1 MPSKLLT
8 MQVPVWVF
16 WLKMAL
22 LWPANAGLRV
32 VCQPLPRYVRI
43 QTTLGI
49 FGFQGPSHQIY
60 LISVPKQV
68 SEKTYQLCPHAS
80 CNVAG
85 LTADANI
92 LIDQA
97 RLRAGRYAYQYQEPI
112 PVEQLVEYVCNYKQ
126 FYTQRG
132 GLRPFG
138 VAFLFAGYDE
148 HYGFQLYQSDPSGN
162 YSGWKA
168 TVIGANNQA
177 GKSLLKS
184 EYKTGEE
191 AEESIPD
198 VQEALKLAV
207 KVLNKTMDGTT
218 AAAAAE
224 KMELY
229 TMTLENGECA
239 HHILN
244 KQEAQQVIDAVEAE
258 AASAGDA
265 QVWDIGCNS
274 CLESFVYQDE
284 NFCCTVDTLPFWKT
298 HFRTERVRTLS
309 V

>member
-1 MPSKLLT
+1 MARRYDSSTTTFSPEGRLH
-8 MQVPVWVF
+8 QVEY
-16 WLKMAL
+16 AIE
-22 LWPANAGLRV
+22 AINNAGTCVGMLAKDGIVMASER
-32 VCQPLPRYVRI
+32 RI
-43 QTTLGI
+43 TSGLLAPAKT
-49 FGFQGPSHQIY
+49 
-60 LISVPKQV
+60 
-68 SEKTYQLCPHAS
+68 SEKTYQLCSHVS

-112 PVEQLVEYVCNYKQ
+112 PVEQLVEHVCNYKQ

-138 VAFLFAGYDE
+138 VAFLFAGYDDK
-148 HYGFQLYQSDPSGN
+148 YGFQLYQSDPSGN

-177 GKSLLKS
+177 GKSLLKA
-184 EYKTGEE
+184 EYKIGSEGSAGTEQE
-191 AEESIPD
+191 DENIPD

-229 TMTLENGECA
+229 TMTKDENGECV

-244 KQEAQQVIDAVEAE
+244 KNEASRVIDAVEAE
-258 AASAGDA
+258 SASAGD
-265 QVWDIGCNS
+265 S
-274 CLESFVYQDE
+274 
-284 NFCCTVDTLPFWKT
+284 
-298 HFRTERVRTLS
+298 
-309 V
+309 

>member
-1 MPSKLLT
+1 MARRYDSSTTTFSPEGRLH
-8 MQVPVWVF
+8 QVEY
-16 WLKMAL
+16 AIE
-22 LWPANAGLRV
+22 AINNAGTCVGILAKDGIVMASER
-32 VCQPLPRYVRI
+32 RI
-43 QTTLGI
+43 TSGLLA
-49 FGFQGPSHQIY
+49 PA
-60 LISVPKQV
+60 KV
-68 SEKTYQLCPHAS
+68 SEKTYQLCSHVS

-112 PVEQLVEYVCNYKQ
+112 PVEQLVEHVCNYKQ

-184 EYKTGEE
+184 EYKIGSEDGTEKE
-191 AEESIPD
+191 QEESIPD
-198 VQEALKLAV
+198 VEEALKLAV

-229 TMTLENGECA
+229 TMTMDENGECV

-244 KQEAQQVIDAVEAE
+244 KEEASKVIDAVDAE
-258 AASAGDA
+258 SASAGD
-265 QVWDIGCNS
+265 S
-274 CLESFVYQDE
+274 
-284 NFCCTVDTLPFWKT
+284 
-298 HFRTERVRTLS
+298 
-309 V
+309 

>member
-1 MPSKLLT
+1 M
-8 MQVPVWVF
+8 
-16 WLKMAL
+16 
-22 LWPANAGLRV
+22 
-32 VCQPLPRYVRI
+32 
-43 QTTLGI
+43 
-49 FGFQGPSHQIY
+49 
-60 LISVPKQV
+60 
-68 SEKTYQLCPHAS
+68 
-80 CNVAG
+80 
-85 LTADANI
+85 
-92 LIDQA
+92 IDQA

-148 HYGFQLYQSDPSGN
+148 HHGFQLYQSDPSGN

-177 GKSLLKS
+177 GKSLLKT
-184 EYKTGEE
+184 EYKTGEDDE
-191 AEESIPD
+191 GSIPD
-198 VQEALKLAV
+198 LQEALKLAV

-229 TMTLENGECA
+229 TMTLEGEECK

-244 KQEAQQVIDAVEAE
+244 KEEAQLVIDAVEAE
-258 AASAGDA
+258 DASAGD
-265 QVWDIGCNS
+265 S
-274 CLESFVYQDE
+274 
-284 NFCCTVDTLPFWKT
+284 
-298 HFRTERVRTLS
+298 
-309 V
+309 